1 MAESSVGKPLVRV
14 DGRLKVT
21 GHAHNIGDTVH
32 PDLVHAVALQSTIA
46 KGRIEQI
53 DTRAASAAPG
63 VLAVITHL
71 NAPKLS
77 PSPISLG
84 NDGQQGSAG
93 ESHLPLQDEVI
104 HYSGQHTALIVAH
117 TLEQSQHAASL
128 VTVHYSR
135 ESPAVEME
143 YELPR
148 AFKPVKIWGEE
159 TDTLKGDVERG
170 LKEAAV
176 RVDETYTTALQH
188 HVAMEP
194 HATVAIW
201 DGDNLTLYEPSTWVY
216 GVRKAAARW
225 FDLPEERVRVIQQ
238 FVGGSFGCKGPT
250 WPHVALAAIAARQVK
265 RPVKLV
271 LTRRQAFTSN
281 GHRPRILLRVRIG
294 ATREGCL
301 IALAPHATSHS

>member
-1 MAESSVGKPLVRV
+1 MAENSVGKPLLRV

-21 GHAHNIGDTVH
+21 GQAHYIGDIVH
-32 PDLVHAVALQSTIA
+32 PDLVHAVAVQSTIA

-216 GVRKAAARW
+216 GVRKAAAR
-225 FDLPEERVRVIQQ
+225 
-238 FVGGSFGCKGPT
+238 
-250 WPHVALAAIAARQVK
+250 
-265 RPVKLV
+265 
-271 LTRRQAFTSN
+271 
-281 GHRPRILLRVRIG
+281 
-294 ATREGCL
+294 
-301 IALAPHATSHS
+301 